1 VLSTK
6 STTEF
11 VEKSDLIIQ
20 YIDPDVKQKEWVPSK
35 VKKFVVDK
43 IKSIIKSDPKEIR
56 AQEKLVA
63 LKLLNR
69 AILKKNPEFN
79 RYVEQTLMARLSILA
94 QYNPLDDSIMNS
106 DVLNQSTMSIQNT
119 AQELMTR
126 G

>member
-6 STTEF
+6 STAEF

>member
-1 VLSTK
+1 MLSTK

-20 YIDPDVKQKEWVPSK
+20 YIDPDIKQKEWVPSK